1 MRSFAGRNSVDS
13 FDFGADPGGVD
24 VKRHDSVDEFRAI
37 AEPLYRRDPVA
48 HTIELTLLRAD
59 SFPDDS
65 LLLTVWDDGTP
76 VGAALADA
84 AIPASVQW
92 NSRQCDGCSRRQ
104 IWLSGAR
111 I

>member
-13 FDFGADPGGVD
+13 FDFGADPGDVD
-24 VKRHDSVDEFRAI
+24 VKRHDSVDEFRAV

-59 SFPDDS
+59 GFPDDS
-65 LLLTVWDDGTP
+65 LLLTVWGDGTP
-76 VGAALADA
+76 VGAALQTPPYPLACNGIPVNAMDA
-84 AIPASVQW
+84 
-92 NSRQCDGCSRRQ
+92 RRRQ
-104 IWLSGAR
+104 VWLSGVP

>member
-1 MRSFAGRNSVDS
+1 MTRSTSSAL
-13 FDFGADPGGVD
+13 
-24 VKRHDSVDEFRAI
+24 I

-76 VGAALADA
+76 VGAALQTPPYPLACNGIPVNAMDA
-84 AIPASVQW
+84 LVGS
-92 NSRQCDGCSRRQ
+92 
-104 IWLSGAR
+104 WLSGVP